1 MREEGQ
7 GLDGAARPAGVPADA
22 PPAARNTG
30 RDAGRIA
37 YLVNQYPKGSHTF
50 IRREIVGLEAR
61 GVPVERFSI
70 RSLEGR
76 LVDARDLEERRRTCV
91 LLEQGVGGLLGAVVA
106 CIVGR
111 PARFAAALGLAV
123 RTGWRSDRGLLRNLV
138 YLAEACLL
146 LRELRARGV
155 DHVHAHFGT
164 NPATVAMLC
173 RVLGGPPFSFTA
185 HGPEEFDKPDLLAL
199 GEKIH
204 RAEFVAG
211 VSSFGR
217 SQLYRRCAPDDWRK
231 VEVVHCG
238 VDASFLDAPH
248 APAPRAPR
256 LVCVGRLC
264 EQKGQLLLV
273 EAAAR
278 LVREGLDLRLVL
290 VGDGELREAIEAR
303 LTRAGL
309 ERHVEITGWASG
321 ERVREELQAARAMVL
336 PSFAE
341 GLPVGVMEA
350 LALGRPVISTYV
362 AGIPELVTPD
372 CGWLVPAGS
381 IDALVDAMREALLAA
396 PSTLDAMGRAG
407 RERVR
412 ARHDAE
418 RIVVRLG
425 DLFRDCIARE
435 RARRDGEPGVAPGRA
450 GESTGSQSPG
460 ESPGNSIGSLAGG
473 SGGGPAGAA
482 PAASRAAA

>member
-1 MREEGQ
+1 MREAGREGEGEAAAGQ
-7 GLDGAARPAGVPADA
+7 TVAGQAGAGHAVEA
-22 PPAARNTG
+22 PRAVTTG
-30 RDAGRIA
+30 ASTARIA

-91 LLEQGVGGLLGAVVA
+91 LLEQGLPAILAATAA
-106 CIVGR
+106 CALAR
-111 PARFAAALGLAV
+111 PLAFARALGLAV
-123 RTGWRSDRGLLRNLV
+123 RVGWRSDRGLLLHLV

-146 LRELRARGV
+146 RRELRARGV
-155 DHVHAHFGT
+155 EHVHAHFGT

-173 RVLGGPPFSFTA
+173 HALGGPPFSFTA

-199 GEKIH
+199 ADKIR

-217 SQLYRRCAPDDWRK
+217 SQLYRRCAPEDWRK
-231 VEVVHCG
+231 VQVVHCG
-238 VDASFLDAPH
+238 VDASFLEAPH
-248 APAPRAPR
+248 VPAPRAPR

-278 LVREGLDLRLVL
+278 LVREGVDLRLVL
-290 VGDGELREAIEAR
+290 VGDGELRQPIEAR
-303 LTRAGL
+303 LRREGL

-381 IDALVDAMREALLAA
+381 VDALVEAMREALLAA

-418 RIVVRLG
+418 RIAVRLG
-425 DLFRDCIARE
+425 DLFRDCVARE
-435 RARRDGEPGVAPGRA
+435 RGRRSSDPTE
-450 GESTGSQSPG
+450 
-460 ESPGNSIGSLAGG
+460 GG
-473 SGGGPAGAA
+473 GAA
-482 PAASRAAA
+482 PAREAGAPPARAAA